1 MFLNFIGSNKKKI
14 KLKLF
19 DNESL
24 KLYKDKS
31 SLEAD
36 TDTNRGRVVFFNKS
50 IT

>member
-1 MFLNFIGSNKKKI
+1 MPVAAIGGNKKPTPESWDGFSYI
-14 KLKLF
+14 K
-19 DNESL
+19 
-24 KLYKDKS
+24 KDKS